1 MPHPASG
8 NKSKIYQPALHAKL
22 IVIKISVKAK
32 YKEIEGFTYL
42 RQKFPRDSEAKMK
55 EFSLHSYLKTK
66 PLFQN
71 YILQNEEPGRHL
83 KMSAETL

>member
-1 MPHPASG
+1 
-8 NKSKIYQPALHAKL
+8 LHVKL

-32 YKEIEGFTYL
+32 YKEIEGFPYL
-42 RQKFPRDSEAKMK
+42 GKIFPKLREAKLK

-71 YILQNEEPGRHL
+71 YILQNREPGRHL
-83 KMSAETL
+83 KISAETL